1 MWRLGK
7 CSGQARESWYNHIYR
22 HLVGLGTVP
31 VVFDSGFVIVLAT
44 AKLGRKK
51 A

>member
-1 MWRLGK
+1 MWRLGR

-22 HLVGLGTVP
+22 HLVGLGTV
-31 VVFDSGFVIVLAT
+31 VFDSGFVIVLAT